1 MIRRQPARAPRDR
14 HRRLMAAQIRKLLLE
29 GVELQNAG
37 RLGEAAARYRAVL
50 AQDRR
55 QSDALN
61 LLGLVS
67 LLQGDHKTAAEL
79 IAKAVAANP
88 RVASYHNNLG
98 EALRG
103 LGRMREAEQAYR
115 RA

>member
-1 MIRRQPARAPRDR
+1 MIWRNRSATARERR
-14 HRRLMAAQIRKLLLE
+14 RRFMGAQIRKLLLE

-37 RLGEAAARYRAVL
+37 KLGEAAARYRAVL
-50 AQDRR
+50 VQDRR

-67 LLQGDHKTAAEL
+67 LLQGDHKGAAEL

-88 RVASYHNNLG
+88 RVASYHSNLG
-98 EALRG
+98 EALRA
-103 LGRMREAEQAYR
+103 LGRMR
-115 RA
+115 